1 MESCEHQEL
10 ALPEAVDEQQ
20 LEALFEPYGGVVGYR
35 SMLRAALAKELEPVP
50 LLNGGHKRVNVLQR
64 NRILLRRAARARVR
78 SCRIVLEAGTV
89 LANAPRPGRSCATD
103 THTGAAE
110 KAI

>member
-1 MESCEHQEL
+1 MESCEHQGG

-78 SCRIVLEAGTV
+78 SCRIV
-89 LANAPRPGRSCATD
+89 
-103 THTGAAE
+103 
-110 KAI
+110 